1 MTVPSRT
8 EQGILRGGELPT
20 PGVCKQSIQ
29 KTQLGLEG
37 HMGIYQV
44 WQEKTLEVPNE
55 AQHQTIPTS
64 GCSKEP
70 LPAHF
75 TSSFCLF

>member
-1 MTVPSRT
+1 MSS
-8 EQGILRGGELPT
+8 LSL
-20 PGVCKQSIQ
+20 GVCKQSTD

-55 AQHQTIPTS
+55 AQNQTIPTS
-64 GCSKEP
+64 RCSKEP
-70 LPAHF
+70 LPTHF
-75 TSSFCLF
+75 ISSPLLVLEAQRR